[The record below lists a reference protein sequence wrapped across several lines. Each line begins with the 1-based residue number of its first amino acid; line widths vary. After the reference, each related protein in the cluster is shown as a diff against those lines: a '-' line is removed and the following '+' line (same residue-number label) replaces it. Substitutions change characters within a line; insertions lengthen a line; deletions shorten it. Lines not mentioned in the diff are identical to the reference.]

1 MKSMLKFLAM
11 LVLMPTGVATANDF
25 SIVNGSAAT
34 AASYPWYVTVR
45 SNDGQCGG
53 SLVHPQWV
61 LTAAHCF
68 TSGQS
73 PGTVS
78 VVAGRQLLSRTDTGQ
93 EVAIK
98 RIIMHGQYD
107 SVSKDNDI
115 ALIELASRVNL
126 QTLKLAPPAQVLTAG
141 AITKAVGRG
150 GLAAPGGY
158 LADAYKL
165 TTDCGKDISGC
176 ISEARQKGA
185 GDSAIVS
192 TMLRANGLG
201 DPVKGIGY
209 AQLLAMSGLASV
221 STPDVDTLVAD
232 LKVRGISVDGMA
244 NAIVD
249 AAGGSDEVREVDL
262 PLVDGGACQS
272 SLGLNLSGNML
283 CAGYLSN
290 PKDTCQGDSGGPL
303 VARNTQN
310 SGWIQVGIVS
320 FGLTCA
326 TNYGVYAKVSNY
338 LDWTGQYVPN
348 LDAERVFMWGEQV
361 AAAQLLKAG
370 GAESSSEDY
379 APYWARL
386 YPASGAALGVSAAD
400 KGLYYY
406 DGKSVL
412 PLGPIGDWLSQARA
426 AGY

>member
-1 MKSMLKFLAM
+1 MKFMNFAV
-11 LVLMPTGVATANDF
+11 LVLMPACVAMANDF

-45 SNDGQCGG
+45 SGDGQCGG

-68 TSGQS
+68 TPGQS

-93 EVAIK
+93 EIATK
-98 RIIMHGQYD
+98 RIIIHAQYD
-107 SVSKDNDI
+107 SVSKDNDV
-115 ALIELASRVNL
+115 ALIELASRANA
-126 QTLKLAPPAQVLTAG
+126 QPLKLAPPVQALTAG
-141 AITKAVGRG
+141 ALTKAVGRG

-158 LADAYKL
+158 LADTYKL
-165 TTDCGKDISGC
+165 TTDCGKNISGC
-176 ISEARQKGA
+176 INEAKQKGTS
-185 GDSAIVS
+185 DSAIVS

-209 AQLLAMSGLASV
+209 AQLLAMSGLAST

-232 LKVRGISVDGMA
+232 LKARGVSVDDMA
-244 NAIVD
+244 NTVVS

-262 PLVDGGACQS
+262 PLVDNGACQS
-272 SLGLNLSGNML
+272 SLGLSLSGNMF
-283 CAGYLSN
+283 CAGYLSSN

-303 VARNTQN
+303 VVRNTQN
-310 SGWIQVGIVS
+310 SDWIQVGVVS

-338 LDWTGQYVPN
+338 LDWAVQYVPN

-370 GAESSSEDY
+370 GAEYSTETY

-412 PLGPIGDWLSQARA
+412 PLGPISDWLAQAKA